1 VLLSL
6 LPPQTLPHCLFQV
19 PVNHEH
25 RLMLQ
30 FAPDYDVLPLMAK
43 VEVFEHALDNT
54 SGNDLNKVL
63 WLKSR
68 SSEVWL
74 DRRTNYTRSLAVMS
88 MVSPLRERGGQTS
101 GKDISRQGVVVE
113 QGEGSIVIMQ
123 FSGLTSGLRHMLMH
137 QPRGARAQL
146 GRTPTG
152 RMYALFSVKML
163 EPQWKPFKQVCSFP
177 CSR

>member
-1 VLLSL
+1 M
-6 LPPQTLPHCLFQV
+6 QV

-30 FAPDYDVLPLMAK
+30 FAPDYDALPLMAK

-88 MVSPLRERGGQTS
+88 MVSRTAPVPQRVYGMQLRRS
-101 GKDISRQGVVVE
+101 GSDA
-113 QGEGSIVIMQ
+113 
-123 FSGLTSGLRHMLMH
+123 LR
-137 QPRGARAQL
+137 
-146 GRTPTG
+146 
-152 RMYALFSVKML
+152 K
-163 EPQWKPFKQVCSFP
+163 
-177 CSR
+177 

>member
-1 VLLSL
+1 
-6 LPPQTLPHCLFQV
+6 
-19 PVNHEH
+19 
-25 RLMLQ
+25 MLQ

-88 MVSPLRERGGQTS
+88 MVSRRRERGGQTS
-101 GKDISRQGVVVE
+101 GKDLLLQGAVVE
-113 QGEGSIVIMQ
+113 
-123 FSGLTSGLRHMLMH
+123 
-137 QPRGARAQL
+137 
-146 GRTPTG
+146 
-152 RMYALFSVKML
+152 
-163 EPQWKPFKQVCSFP
+163 
-177 CSR
+177 

>member
-1 VLLSL
+1 
-6 LPPQTLPHCLFQV
+6 
-19 PVNHEH
+19 VNHEH

-88 MVSPLRERGGQTS
+88 MVSRPGHHKEAGDGRGGVKPA
-101 GKDISRQGVVVE
+101 GKICHFR
-113 QGEGSIVIMQ
+113 EG
-123 FSGLTSGLRHMLMH
+123 
-137 QPRGARAQL
+137 
-146 GRTPTG
+146 
-152 RMYALFSVKML
+152 
-163 EPQWKPFKQVCSFP
+163 
-177 CSR
+177 